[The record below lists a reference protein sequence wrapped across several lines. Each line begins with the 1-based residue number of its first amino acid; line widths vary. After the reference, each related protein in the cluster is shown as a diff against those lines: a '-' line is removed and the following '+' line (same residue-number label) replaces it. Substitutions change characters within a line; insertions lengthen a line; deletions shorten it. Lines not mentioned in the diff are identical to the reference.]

1 MSQVPCA
8 NCGRLTTGRSEDRVS
23 GRIIALCEK
32 CNESSSSRMW
42 FMLLALTAAIVCLMQ
57 NV

>member
-23 GRIIALCEK
+23 GRIVALCEK
-32 CNESSSSRMW
+32 CNQSSGRLW

>member
-23 GRIIALCEK
+23 GRIVALCEK
-32 CNESSSSRMW
+32 CNDSSRRMW